1 MASDTPIADIYLT
14 ALPSVPGKPLRE
26 MPKHLYTYVWKISRT
41 QQIRLCALTIF
52 IFPLSL
58 APLELQRRIIDDAI
72 KNGATEL
79 LAILGALY
87 LGVLLAHGGFKY
99 ARNIYQNRISEGVIR
114 LLRRRVVNL
123 EADDGAGNQDTD
135 DGTRQ
140 SIIAAEAEKVGA
152 FVGEALSFPLLQAG
166 IVASVAGYML
176 IVEPVIAI
184 IAIAFFVPSLLVVPL
199 IQKKINE
206 LAEDRTTRTRELGE
220 NVLEE
225 NDGNRDDSD
234 RLIETIYGIR
244 IRIFYYKYFMK
255 FLNNLIGHLG
265 PLSILMVGGWLVIQ
279 GETEI
284 GTIVAFISGYERMIN
299 PARDLLNFYR
309 RLSAMRVQYR
319 LVREAASMGS

>member
-1 MASDTPIADIYLT
+1 MDSNSAIADIYLT
-14 ALPSVPGKPLRE
+14 ALPSVRGKPLRA
-26 MPKHLYTYVWKISRT
+26 MPKHLYTYVWKISRR

-72 KNGATEL
+72 RNGATQL
-79 LAILGALY
+79 LLILGGLY
-87 LGVLLAHGGFKY
+87 LAVLLLHGGFKY

-114 LLRRRVVNL
+114 LLRRRVVNHEDL
-123 EADDGAGNQDTD
+123 GGNADS
-135 DGTRQ
+135 GTRQ

-152 FVGEALSFPLLQAG
+152 FVGEAVSFPLLQAG
-166 IVASVAGYML
+166 IVVSVAGYML
-176 IVEPVIAI
+176 IIEPVVAM
-184 IAIAFFVPSLLVVPL
+184 IAIAFFIPSLLVVPL
-199 IQKKINE
+199 IQKKVNE
-206 LAEDRTTRTRELGE
+206 LAEERTTQARALGE
-220 NVLEE
+220 NVLAE
-225 NDGNRDDSD
+225 DTDNRAKSD
-234 RLIETIYGIR
+234 ALIETIYGIR

-279 GETEI
+279 GESEI

-309 RLSAMRVQYR
+309 RLSAMRVQYQ
-319 LVREAASMGS
+319 LVRDAASGGS